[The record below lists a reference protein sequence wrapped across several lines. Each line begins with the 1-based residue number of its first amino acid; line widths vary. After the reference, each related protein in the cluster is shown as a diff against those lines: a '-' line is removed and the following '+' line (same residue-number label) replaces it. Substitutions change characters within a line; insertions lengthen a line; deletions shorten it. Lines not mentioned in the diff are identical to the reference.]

1 MSVQWVQVI
10 SHKGATMKLKKLAL
24 AAAAGTA
31 LFAAAPAFAQYP
43 YHYGPSYSHAPY
55 YGYRHHRYYRPR
67 PVVVYQPAPY
77 YYYPPAPVYYE
88 PRPVIYGRVPIG
100 NHGRVGFAIGL

>member
-1 MSVQWVQVI
+1 
-10 SHKGATMKLKKLAL
+10 MKLKKLAL

-43 YHYGPSYSHAPY
+43 YYYGPTYSAPY

-67 PVVVYQPAPY
+67 PVVVYQPTPY
-77 YYYPPAPVYYE
+77 YYYPPAPAYYYE

-100 NHGRVGFAIGL
+100 HHGRVGFAIGL